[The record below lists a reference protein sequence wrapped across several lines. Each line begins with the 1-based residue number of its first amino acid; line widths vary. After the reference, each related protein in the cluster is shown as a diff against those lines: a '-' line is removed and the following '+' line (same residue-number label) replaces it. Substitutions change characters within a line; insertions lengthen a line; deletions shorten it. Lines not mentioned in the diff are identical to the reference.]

1 MKHETFYLY
10 DDRKDVSL
18 TTYLLEPTSE
28 ILNGAQRP
36 LVLICP
42 GGGYLYC
49 SDREAEPIALAF
61 NAMGYHAAVLR
72 YSTCFGTKDK
82 IKPNADINPDPDK
95 IFPQPM
101 IEIAMAFE
109 LIHSYSN
116 EWNVDSQAIGL
127 CGFSAGGHNASMYAT
142 HWHKSIIQNATQL
155 KKQAL
160 QPAFLISGY
169 GLLDLEYAMAES
181 YRSEDPQE
189 LELANKLLLAT
200 TGQSMASNEDLQK
213 LSPVNAVTKKTP
225 PTFLWAT
232 SEDKVVNPQ
241 DTAQMAVSL
250 AREGV
255 LFEMHVYEEG
265 VHGLSTA
272 NYASANA
279 RDQLNNQANHWLRDV
294 EAWLTRH
301 ISLDSHFQ
309 N

>member
-10 DDRKDVSL
+10 EDRKDVTL

-28 ILNGAQRP
+28 ISGGAERP

-42 GGGYLYC
+42 GGGYLYT
-49 SDREAEPIALAF
+49 SDREAEPVALAF

-72 YSTCFGTKDK
+72 YSTYFGNKDNIDSK
-82 IKPNADINPDPDK
+82 ADIQPDPAK
-95 IFPQPM
+95 LFPQPM

-116 EWNVDSQAIGL
+116 EWNVDPQTIGL
-127 CGFSAGGHNASMYAT
+127 CGFSAGGHNVSMYAT

-155 KKQAL
+155 KKKAL
-160 QPAFLISGY
+160 RPAFLISGY
-169 GLLDLEYAMAES
+169 GLLDLEFAMSEA
-181 YRSEDPQE
+181 YRSEDPAQ
-189 LELANKLLLAT
+189 LEIANKLLLAT
-200 TGQSMASNEDLQK
+200 TGQSMASNDDLQK

-255 LFEMHVYEEG
+255 PFEMHIYEEG
-265 VHGLSTA
+265 PHGLSAA
-272 NYASANA
+272 NYGSANA
-279 RDQLNNQANHWLRDV
+279 VNHLNIRANQWLREV
-294 EAWLTRH
+294 EQWLSQH
-301 ISLDSHFQ
+301 ISFEL
-309 N
+309 